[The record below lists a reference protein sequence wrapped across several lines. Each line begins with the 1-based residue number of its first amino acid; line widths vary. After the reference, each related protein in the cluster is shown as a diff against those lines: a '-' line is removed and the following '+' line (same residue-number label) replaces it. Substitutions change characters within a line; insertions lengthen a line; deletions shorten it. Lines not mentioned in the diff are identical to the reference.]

1 MANEADIQNLYI
13 AYFNRPADKDGL
25 AYWKSST
32 MSLVQIAQSFS
43 EQKEYASAFAGFT
56 VEQTINVLYTNLFNH
71 KADAA
76 GLSYWSS
83 QIRSGQVGVGAAAI
97 AILNGAMGPD
107 LDAVRAKNAASASFT
122 SNLAANQAA
131 ASLYSQA
138 GVAQGLAKSW
148 LATVVD
154 GNTQKAALDSLGFI
168 TAKMLAGLPDTSV
181 NGSMLVVAAG
191 QVNPGRSGNFIF
203 STDDASLLAAN
214 TKITGNGGAV
224 ALNVN
229 TYFSPVPHTTSTV
242 TGVQTLNLQ
251 AGANTSNAGANFMNS
266 FTTINTNKAD
276 GGDTIVLGN
285 LTRQNVNLNNVT
297 GTSSVTLGAT
307 GQSVT
312 QISEFA
318 SATVKTSLANLTDA
332 RFSFSNTIYNE
343 HVLEVLDSGTFGL
356 SSTLMANFTGLILH
370 RNNELYFTPS
380 KPISITTDKGAYNK
394 ITFGINSGTT
404 QEVRFKNQ
412 LSGTLIL
419 EGMSNTIIEDSVASN
434 INFFSNSGSLSV
446 KDNNDK
452 EHYINSGAATKVDVS
467 SMSGMLYLSG
477 SGAYS
482 ISGMG
487 ISSAYTYIV
496 NDSATGS
503 LTMTV
508 TGTNDARYQEL
519 RGGASV
525 TVNLNGTGTFYA
537 NTFNQ
542 NAVMWVNVN
551 STDAKM
557 SLSSYSKQIQI
568 VEPEG
573 KTGLFNLELSFS
585 AAATV
590 KLAST
595 GGGSDILDIKYAS
608 MYYFLTGGNVISN
621 FNVTGADKFKTS
633 VQATSL
639 DKLSIASSDVAGL
652 AAKIASGAAAAG
664 NALTATPGQAFLITV
679 ASGQAA
685 GTYFYEHTSKVAN
698 SVETND
704 VIVKLIGAGQIA
716 VTDIIA

>member
-56 VEQTINVLYTNLFNH
+56 VEQTINALYTNLFNH

-76 GLSYWSS
+76 GLSYWSN
-83 QIRSGQVGVGAAAI
+83 QIKSGQVGVGAAAI
-97 AILNGAMGPD
+97 AILSGATGPD

-122 SNLAANQAA
+122 SNLSANHAA
-131 ASLYSQA
+131 ASVYSQA

-154 GNTQKAALDSLGFI
+154 GSTQKAALDSLGFI

-181 NGSMLVVAAG
+181 NGNMLAVAAG

-203 STDDASLLAAN
+203 SADDASLLVAN
-214 TKITGNGGAV
+214 TKLTGNGGAV

-229 TYFSPVPHTTSTV
+229 TYFSPVSHTTSTV

-251 AGANTSNAGANFMNS
+251 AGANTSNAGANFLNS
-266 FTTINTNKAD
+266 FTTINANKAD

-285 LTRQNVNLNNVT
+285 LTRQNVNLNNVS
-297 GTSSVTLGAT
+297 GTSSVTLGGA

-312 QISEFA
+312 QTSEFA

-343 HVLEVLDSGTFGL
+343 HVLEVLDSGTFDL

-412 LSGTLIL
+412 LSGTLTL

-446 KDNNDK
+446 KDNNDRS
-452 EHYINSGAATKVDVS
+452 HYINSSVPTKVDAS
-467 SMSGMLYLSG
+467 SMSGLLYLSG
-477 SGAYS
+477 SGAFS
-482 ISGMG
+482 LSGMG
-487 ISSAYTYIV
+487 ISSTASSVV
-496 NDSATGS
+496 NDGITGS
-503 LTMTV
+503 LTLTT
-508 TGTNDARYQEL
+508 TGTNNVMYHGL
-519 RGGASV
+519 RGVAPV
-525 TVNLNGTGTFYA
+525 IINLNGTGTV
-537 NTFNQ
+537 NVDTFNQ
-542 NAVMWVNVN
+542 DAVVRVNVN
-551 STDAKM
+551 STDAK
-557 SLSSYSKQIQI
+557 LWLLSYSKQIQI
-568 VEPEG
+568 IEPEG
-573 KTGLFNLELSFS
+573 KTGSFNLELSLGS
-585 AAATV
+585 AATV

-595 GGGSDILDIKYAS
+595 GGGSDILNISGAS

-621 FNVTGADKFKTS
+621 FNITGSDKFKTG

-679 ASGQAA
+679 VSGQAA
-685 GTYFYEHTSKVAN
+685 GTYFYEHMSKVAN

>member
-56 VEQTINVLYTNLFNH
+56 VEQTINALYTNLFNH

-76 GLSYWSS
+76 GLSYWSN
-83 QIRSGQVGVGAAAI
+83 QIKSGQVGVGAAAI
-97 AILNGAMGPD
+97 AILSGATGPD

-122 SNLAANQAA
+122 SNLSANQAA
-131 ASLYSQA
+131 ASVYSQA

-154 GNTQKAALDSLGFI
+154 GSTQKAALDSLGFI

-181 NGSMLVVAAG
+181 NGNMLAVAPG

-203 STDDASLLAAN
+203 SADDASLLVAN
-214 TKITGNGGAV
+214 TKLTGNGGAV

-229 TYFSPVPHTTSTV
+229 TYFSPVSHATSTV

-266 FTTINTNKAD
+266 FTTINANKAD

-285 LTRQNVNLNNVT
+285 LTRQNLNLNNVS
-297 GTSSVTLGAT
+297 GTSSVTLGGT

-312 QISEFA
+312 QTSEFA
-318 SATVKTSLANLTDA
+318 SSTIKSILANLNDA
-332 RFSFSNTIYNE
+332 RFNFSNTIYNQ
-343 HVLEVLDSGTFGL
+343 HVLEVLDGGYFGL
-356 SSTLMANFTGLILH
+356 GNTLMSNFTGLILH
-370 RNNELYFTPS
+370 GNNELRITPS
-380 KPISITTDKGAYNK
+380 KPLSITPEKGSDNK
-394 ITFGINSGTT
+394 ITFGNDLSNM
-404 QEVRFKNQ
+404 QEIRFKNQ
-412 LSGTLIL
+412 LVGALTL
-419 EGMSNTIIEDSVASN
+419 EGPSNTIIEDSVAYN
-434 INFFSNSGSLSV
+434 ISVFSNYGSLSV
-446 KDNNDK
+446 KDNSNTT
-452 EHYINSGAATKVDVS
+452 HYINSSVATKVDVS

-487 ISSAYTYIV
+487 ISSAAGSVV
-496 NDSATGS
+496 NDNVTGS
-503 LTMTV
+503 LTLTT
-508 TGTNDARYQEL
+508 TGTNNVSYHGL
-519 RGGASV
+519 RGVAPV
-525 TVNLNGTGTFYA
+525 TINLNGTGTVYA
-537 NTFNQ
+537 DTFNQ
-542 NAVMWVNVN
+542 DAVVRVNVN
-551 STDAKM
+551 STDAKL

-568 VEPEG
+568 IEPEG
-573 KTGLFNLELSFS
+573 KTGSFSLELSFS

-595 GGGSDILDIKYAS
+595 GGSSDILDIKYAY

-621 FNVTGADKFKTS
+621 FNVTGADKFKTG

-652 AAKIASGAAAAG
+652 GAKIASGAAAAG
-664 NALTATPGQAFLITV
+664 NALTTTPGQAFLITV

-704 VIVKLIGAGQIA
+704 IIVKLIGAGQIA